1 MKDLKFVQ
9 ACPDDTYY
17 TWQVNLWMESL
28 KEIGHS
34 DKAINLIFNPKGRA
48 KNEKWKQIVD
58 LYPEAEFHFYE
69 DEDDLNR
76 LIGIYIPIL
85 RPYVLWKHFK
95 KHPEQSE
102 KAIFYC
108 DSDI

>member
-76 LIGIYIPIL
+76 LIGNISRNI
-85 RPYVLWKHFK
+85 
-95 KHPEQSE
+95 QS
-102 KAIFYC
+102 
-108 DSDI
+108 